1 MRDIKLTPFIL
12 FMILLVV
19 LVIAMIF
26 GYNSNIVEGM
36 NGPWT
41 TISTTEVVTE
51 YSSGNLILIE
61 TESGNKILFD
71 PTNGN
76 IIIKK
81 GSDIYYLT
89 RTKSEFV
96 KIVSGTAPTILTTI
110 QNISDSWSANI
121 TGTDYILMYASVGNS
136 TLVFVVDKTS
146 KQILLVFKHDGS
158 TSVVYKYED
167 NEANITISSTDSEL
181 TTYKPSIQEGNNSS
195 AETININGTNM
206 QVYKITKDVYYN
218 KTDGIYVRTNSTT
231 FSKSTDYVNGVS
243 IQILNGEAVV
253 ITVTMNNYIVVN
265 IITYDN
271 SSPTKYVFKYTISLS
286 KTEIDNKIDTLKLTI
301 DTGNESNDGYIGI
314 INRLLDERIND
325 NNYIAPGVSIEV
337 DSTKVTT
344 CNDPR
349 YMLKTEIVPPVCPAC
364 PSCPKCPSS
373 GCTLSINANGE
384 IIDCNGKKYTPN
396 DLYKAAGITNS
407 SASDFD
413 NSVAKS
419 VGGVA
424 EAGLTS
430 AGNVIGKSVDAAGN
444 TVTKTVDSTGQ
455 IVSTTIDTTGKVINR
470 TVVSAGELLE
480 KTVDTAGNTVTKTV
494 DTAGNIITKTVDS
507 AGNILNNTVTTAGD
521 LAKGI
526 TTGVTDIASGIG
538 TGISDLGKGTA
549 DVIKSVSYDATGLI
563 SDTGSGFMKL
573 VDKQGYPIQ
582 QEQQQQQP
590 GYPMQQQQQQQQGY
604 PQQQQQQGYPMHQQ
618 QKGYDYAYSQNGYS
632 NYQTC
637 NDQGSNYL
645 PITNDFSQFT

>member
-36 NGPWT
+36 NGPWA

-81 GSDIYYLT
+81 GSDIYYLK

-96 KIVSGTAPTILTTI
+96 KIGDTKPTILTTI

-146 KQILLVFKHDGS
+146 KQILFVFKHDGS
-158 TSVVYKYED
+158 TSAVYKYED
-167 NEANITISSTDSEL
+167 NEANITISSTNSEL
-181 TTYKPSIQEGNNSS
+181 TKYKPLDQEGNNSSS
-195 AETININGTNM
+195 AETININGSDM
-206 QVYKITKDVYYN
+206 LVYKITKDVYYN

-243 IQILNGEAVV
+243 IQILNNEAVV
-253 ITVTMNNYIVVN
+253 IIVTMNNYIVVN

-271 SSPTKYVFKYTISLS
+271 SSSTKYIFKYTITLS

-301 DTGNESNDGYIGI
+301 DTGNESNDGYLGI
-314 INRLLDERIND
+314 INRLLDERLNG

-407 SASDFD
+407 SASDWD

-430 AGNVIGKSVDAAGN
+430 AGNVIGKTVDAAGN
-444 TVTKTVDSTGQ
+444 TVTKTVDSTGRV
-455 IVSTTIDTTGKVINR
+455 ITSTIDTTGN
-470 TVVSAGELLE
+470 LLG
-480 KTVDTAGNTVTKTV
+480 KTIDST
-494 DTAGNIITKTVDS
+494 GNIINSTVG
-507 AGNILNNTVTTAGD
+507 AAGD

-526 TTGVTDIASGIG
+526 TTGITDIASDVGEG
-538 TGISDLGKGTA
+538 ASGLGQGTA
-549 DVIKSVSYDATGLI
+549 DVIKSVSSDATGLI
-563 SDTGSGFMKL
+563 SDTGSGFMNL
-573 VDKQGYPIQ
+573 VDTQRYP
-582 QEQQQQQP
+582 QQQQQ
-590 GYPMQQQQQQQQGY
+590 GYPQQQQQQQGY
-604 PQQQQQQGYPMHQQ
+604 PQQQQQQGYPQQ
-618 QKGYDYAYSQNGYS
+618 QQQQGYPQQQQGYNYAYSQNGYS